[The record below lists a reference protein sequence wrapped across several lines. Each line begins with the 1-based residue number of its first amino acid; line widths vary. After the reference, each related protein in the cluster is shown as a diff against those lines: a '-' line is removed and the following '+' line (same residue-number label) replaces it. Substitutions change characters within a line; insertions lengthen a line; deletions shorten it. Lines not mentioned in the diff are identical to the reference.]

1 MKLHKRKN
9 VDRIVCKKYEIEKGE
24 IEKQNVELEQA
35 DIEEG
40 VQKDMKELDH
50 DMTWK
55 QEEEFRRL
63 YEK

>member
-50 DMTWK
+50 DMT
-55 QEEEFRRL
+55 
-63 YEK
+63 

>member
-9 VDRIVCKKYEIEKGE
+9 VDHIACKKYEREKGE
-24 IEKQNVELEQA
+24 IEKQNVELVQA

-50 DMTWK
+50 DMT
-55 QEEEFRRL
+55 
-63 YEK
+63 